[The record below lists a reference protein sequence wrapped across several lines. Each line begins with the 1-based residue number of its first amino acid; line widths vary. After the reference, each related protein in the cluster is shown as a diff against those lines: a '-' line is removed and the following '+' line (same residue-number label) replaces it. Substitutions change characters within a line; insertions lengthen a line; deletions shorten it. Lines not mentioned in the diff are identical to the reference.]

1 MYIALK
7 HSHLLTAVLSLLL
20 TVAWSFLAW
29 NGGKGD
35 PAGPSGGKKATYIAH
50 RAVAGL
56 MGLTG
61 LAVTF
66 VGPWQFML
74 FPYVGLALFLVHG
87 MAATMSRRVFASE
100 HGATRRRVALLVQVV
115 ALLLAFYLM
124 RAKPF

>member
-20 TVAWSFLAW
+20 TVAWAFLAW
-29 NGGKGD
+29 NGGN
-35 PAGPSGGKKATYIAH
+35 AGPSGSKKATYIAH

-66 VGPWQFML
+66 VGPWRLML

-100 HGATRRRVALLVQVV
+100 HGATRRRVSLLVQMV